1 MTLKEKI
8 NKDFIVA
15 FKSREMVKKS
25 LLSVVKA
32 EIQTIEKNK
41 RSEGL
46 SDREVTKILNKLG
59 KSLKETISISNV

>member
-46 SDREVTKILNKLG
+46 SDREVTKNFK
-59 KSLKETISISNV
+59 